1 MMTGY
6 QALREGSAWL
16 DLSARGRIRAV
27 GEDRVRL
34 LHAMCTNHVEQL
46 QAGEGCYAFFLN
58 PQGRIL
64 ADALILAQ
72 PGALL
77 IDTEPET
84 RESLYAHLDKFIIAD
99 DVTLEDITA
108 ETVAIGVEGPAA
120 ADVESRL
127 GAPLPA
133 LPYSHQASGDRLAI
147 RFSVTGQP
155 GFSIVAPVA
164 DREALIREVEA
175 AGAVPASDQDARV
188 VRLELGHPRYGEDI
202 TDQYLPHETQML
214 GALHFSKGCY
224 IGQEI
229 VERVRSRGGVHR
241 FLVPLEIDGDN
252 PPDAGA
258 GVTADGKTVGA
269 ITSAAWSPARGRIV
283 ALGYLRLAEIAHG
296 AALVC
301 AGRPA
306 HLAGQS
312 PALHGGTQR

>member
-34 LHAMCTNHVEQL
+34 LHAMCSNHIEQL
-46 QAGEGCYAFFLN
+46 QTGQGCYAFFLN

-64 ADALILAQ
+64 ADAVILALAD
-72 PGALL
+72 ALL
-77 IDTEPET
+77 IATEPET
-84 RESLYAHLDKFIIAD
+84 RESLYAHLDKYIIAD
-99 DVTLEDITA
+99 DVTLEDTTA
-108 ETVAIGVEGPAA
+108 ATVEIGVEGPGA

-127 GAPLPA
+127 GAPVPTA
-133 LPYSHQASGDRLAI
+133 PYSHQVWGDRLAI
-147 RFSVTGQP
+147 RSSVTGQP
-155 GFSIVAPVA
+155 GFAIMAPA
-164 DREALIREVEA
+164 TDREALIREIEA
-175 AGAVPASDQDARV
+175 AGAVPASNQDAEV

-202 TDQYLPHETQML
+202 TDQYLPHETQLL

-241 FLVPLEIDGDN
+241 FLVPLEMEGDT
-252 PPDAGA
+252 PPEAGA
-258 GVTADGKTVGA
+258 VITADGKALGA
-269 ITSAAWSPARGRIV
+269 ITSAAWSPAHARIV
-283 ALGYLRLAEIAHG
+283 ALGYLRLEEIPEG

-301 AGRPA
+301 AGHPVR
-306 HLAGQS
+306 LAGGRHP
-312 PALHGGTQR
+312 PASDG